1 MMKEITIRNLQKGI
15 LKIDNTPNAIDKYFE
30 KLVEE
35 VGELSRAIRKDVRL
49 KNSDNIKGT
58 VEEEL
63 YDILYY
69 VICLSNMYN
78 IDLEK
83 CAILKEELNKEKYNR
98 PSIFE

>member
-1 MMKEITIRNLQKGI
+1 MKEITIKNLQECI
-15 LKIDNTPNAIDKYFE
+15 LKIDNTPNAIDKYFQ

-35 VGELSRAIRKDVRL
+35 VGELSRAMRKDIRL
-49 KNSDNIKGT
+49 ENSDGIKGT

-63 YDILYY
+63 YDVLYY
-69 VICLSNMYN
+69 IICLSNMYN